1 MKFSKEFAVKPGKTV
16 KLSRYDPDYTAG
28 FKDKSEA
35 EELLQKKIA
44 RLDELQNLLFAERK
58 HALLVVLQAMDSGGK
73 DGTIRR
79 VMSGVNPQ
87 GCEVTS
93 FKAPS
98 AEEAS
103 HDFLWRVH
111 HAVPA
116 RGEIGIFNRSHYE
129 DVLVVRVHHL
139 VPRPV
144 WSRRYEQINAF
155 EQILAENGV
164 KILKFFL
171 HISKDEQKKR
181 LRERI
186 EVPEKNW
193 KVNPGDFDERKLWN
207 QYMEAYQDALS
218 RCSTERAPW
227 FVIPANKKWLRNLAV
242 SAIIV
247 EALESLDMKFPAP
260 PCDLSKLIL
269 K

>member
-1 MKFSKEFAVKPGKTV
+1 MKFSKEFAVKPGKKV

-87 GCEVTS
+87 GCKVTS

-98 AEEAS
+98 AEELS

-129 DVLVVRVHHL
+129 DVLVVRVHEM

-144 WSRRYEQINAF
+144 WSRRFEQINSF
-155 EQILAENGV
+155 EEILAKNGV

-171 HISKDEQKKR
+171 HISKDEQKQR
-181 LRERI
+181 LQERI

>member
-1 MKFSKEFAVKPGKTV
+1 MNFSKEFAVKPDKKV

-28 FKDKSEA
+28 FKDKSDA

-44 RLDELQNLLFAERK
+44 RLDALQNLLFAERK

-87 GCEVTS
+87 GCKVTS
-93 FKAPS
+93 FKVPS
-98 AEEAS
+98 AEEIS

-129 DVLVVRVHHL
+129 DVLVVRVHEL
-139 VPRPV
+139 VPRSV
-144 WSRRYEQINAF
+144 WSRRFGQINSF
-155 EQILAENGV
+155 EEILADNNV
-164 KILKFFL
+164 TILKFFL

-193 KVNPGDFDERKLWN
+193 KINPGDFEERKLWDN
-207 QYMEAYQDALS
+207 YMGAYEDVLS
-218 RCSTERAPW
+218 RCSTQRAPW
-227 FVIPANKKWLRNLAV
+227 FVIPANKKWFRNLAV

-247 EALESLDMKFPAP
+247 EALEDLEMKFPPP